1 MELRIPHRWQDISLA
16 QMQVLISDAD
26 DYTKLSAMAGIPL
39 SDLKGLPLRLIEAG
53 ISHIHSIQ
61 ETSTFAPKIEI
72 EGKRYAF
79 INDWDAFTLGEWID
93 TERYVEDFWPNA
105 HKLMA
110 ILYREME
117 WELGDKY
124 QLKPYTAKEDANPFL
139 KMTADMVHGCL
150 LFFWTTRSEQLSS
163 LQSSL
168 LAGAEALLSQKSGD
182 GIRPSTNSRMKT
194 FFVWMR
200 SLVSQL
206 TSSFS
211 TWRSS
216 KITRTN

>member
-1 MELRIPHRWQDISLA
+1 MELRIPHRWKDISLA
-16 QMQVLISDAD
+16 QMQVLMSDAD
-26 DYTKLSAMAGIPL
+26 DYTKLSAMAGMPL
-39 SDLKGLPLRLIEAG
+39 SDLKGLPLALIEAG

-72 EGKRYAF
+72 EGKRYGF

-93 TERYVEDFWPNA
+93 TEQYVEDFWANA

-117 WELGDKY
+117 WEMGDNS
-124 QLKPYTAKEDANPFL
+124 QLKPYTAKEDSAPFL
-139 KMTADMVHGCL
+139 KMPADMVHGCL

-168 LAGAEALLSQKSGD
+168 LAGAEHLLSLKSGD
-182 GIRPSTNSRMKT
+182 GIRPSTNSRTKT
-194 FFVWMR
+194 FFAWMR
-200 SLVSQL
+200 SRVSQL
-206 TSSFS
+206 TSFFS
-211 TWRSS
+211 TSRSS
-216 KITRTN
+216 RITHMN